1 MNMAD
6 KIRVAVGV
14 TRNLGN
20 FNSLRLD
27 VDYATDQLESETP
40 QQTFARAWALAE
52 KELEDKAAEYEVD
65 EEE

>member
-1 MNMAD
+1 MTD
-6 KIRVAVGV
+6 RVRVAVGV

-27 VDYATDQLESETP
+27 VDYTTDQLDSETP
-40 QQTFARAWALAE
+40 EDTFKRAWALAE